1 MPQHFLTVD
10 HWDRAQLERT
20 LDLARTLKSEA
31 RARRY
36 RTSHAGQT
44 LGLIFH
50 KPSLR
55 TRVSFE
61 TAMYQLG
68 GSAITL
74 TDQEIGINSREP
86 VQDVAR
92 VLSGYASAIVIRTFA
107 HALPENLAK
116 WASVPVINA
125 LTDLSHPCQILGDLL
140 TAYERGMSLDGLRVA
155 FIGDGNN
162 VANSW
167 IEAAARF
174 PLDLRIACPEGYDP
188 DAATLA
194 RARAAGAR
202 VTIVRAPHEAADGAH
217 VLYTDVWAS
226 MGQEKEREAR
236 ARAFARYQINASL
249 LSAAH
254 TDAIVMH
261 CLPAHRGEEITD
273 DVIEGRQSVVFEEAE
288 NRLHIQRAILATVM
302 PPSA

>member
-1 MPQHFLTVD
+1 
-10 HWDRAQLERT
+10 
-20 LDLARTLKSEA
+20 
-31 RARRY
+31 
-36 RTSHAGQT
+36 
-44 LGLIFH
+44 
-50 KPSLR
+50 
-55 TRVSFE
+55 
-61 TAMYQLG
+61 MYQLG
-68 GSAITL
+68 GGAITL
-74 TDQEIGINSREP
+74 TDAEIGINSREP

-92 VLSGYASAIVIRTFA
+92 VMSGYVSGIVIRTFA
-107 HALPENLAK
+107 HSLPADLAR
-116 WASVPVINA
+116 WGSVPVINA

-140 TAYERGMSLDGLRVA
+140 TAYERGMSLDGLAVA

-174 PLDLRIACPEGYDP
+174 ALDLRIACPEGYDP

-202 VTIVRAPHEAADGAH
+202 VSIVRSPREAADGAH

-226 MGQEKEREAR
+226 MGQEKERAAR
-236 ARAFARYQINASL
+236 ARVFQGYQINAQIVG
-249 LSAAH
+249 AARP
-254 TDAIVMH
+254 DAIVMH

-273 DVIEGRQSVVFEEAE
+273 DVMESPQSVVFEEAE
-288 NRLHIQRAILATVM
+288 NRLHIQRAILATAI